1 MKNMKKTILLICLL
15 ITQFGWSQSDSL
27 LKNNQL
33 RLNFIN
39 PGFTFEKSIS
49 NSSSLLFQSEIIY
62 GFNVRGNETTH
73 LFAPLIE
80 TQYRYYYNLKSR
92 KEKQKNISN
101 NSGSY
106 LAATTM
112 YGLKPL
118 NNDNFVSMYDGFTF
132 GALWGFQKTYKS
144 KLNIGA
150 EIGLGYN
157 MSENQPKKVVHL
169 IGIKFGYVVF

>member
-1 MKNMKKTILLICLL
+1 MRTTTLLICLL
-15 ITQFGWSQSDSL
+15 IAQFGLCQSDNL
-27 LKNNQL
+27 LKNYQL

-49 NSSSLLFQSEIIY
+49 NSSSLIFQSEIIY
-62 GFNVRGNETTH
+62 GFNVRGSETTH

-80 TQYRYYYNLKSR
+80 TQYRYYYNLNSR
-92 KEKQKNISN
+92 KEKQKNISD

-106 LAATTM
+106 IAASAM
-112 YGLKPL
+112 YGFKPI
-118 NNDNFVSMYDGFTF
+118 NNDNFISMYDGLTV

-144 KLNIGA
+144 KLNIGT

-157 MSENQPKKVVHL
+157 ISENQPKKIVHL
-169 IGIKFGYVVF
+169 IGIKFGYVLF